1 MLSKRRTMTA
11 VLTAMLGL
19 CVGASGCMT
28 PGSDTPS
35 APTVRGQSPGTLPPP
50 KVTGGPS
57 ADTVVP
63 GKQPGHGG
71 MPSVEEM
78 YMQGHGAVPGPIPT
92 ELNMSSHPPYTVA
105 PPDILLINAIRL
117 VPRPPYKLEPLE
129 ALLINVTDTLPG
141 QPISG
146 PYIVTPEGTINLGF
160 NYGSIRVTGM
170 TLDQIQAA
178 LVRHLGQILKAPQVT
193 VALAQFRGLQQI
205 SGEHLVRP
213 DGTISLGSYGCVY
226 VAGMT
231 IGQVK
236 KALEMHLSQYLLDP
250 QLSVD
255 VGSYNSKKYYIIF
268 DGGGFGQQVYE
279 LPSTGNETVL
289 SAISKVQGLPP
300 VASKKKI
307 WVARPAPCGHG
318 CTQVMPVD
326 WRAITEGGSTCTNYQ
341 LFPGDRI
348 FVHANCLIE
357 IDNYL
362 SQVFAPIERVLGLA
376 FLTSNTIQSFRLLGA
391 PVTGTSAVVVP

>member
-1 MLSKRRTMTA
+1 MVRKRRTMTA

-19 CVGASGCMT
+19 ALGASGCTT
-28 PGSDTPS
+28 PGPETF
-35 APTVRGQSPGTLPPP
+35 RGQKPDTLPAPRTNNGALP
-50 KVTGGPS
+50 DMNGQ
-57 ADTVVP
+57 
-63 GKQPGHGG
+63 GKP
-71 MPSVEEM
+71 
-78 YMQGHGAVPGPIPT
+78 VPGPLPGALDDHDMPVRPATGPLPT

-105 PPDILLINAIRL
+105 PPDLLLIDAIRL
-117 VPRPPYKLEPLE
+117 VPRPPYRLEPLE
-129 ALLINVTDTLPG
+129 VLLLNVTDTLPN

-146 PYIVTPEGTINLGF
+146 PYIITPEGTINLGF
-160 NYGSIRVTGM
+160 NYGSVRVIGM
-170 TLDQIQAA
+170 TLDQVQAA
-178 LVRHLGQILKAPQVT
+178 LVRHLGQILKSPQVT
-193 VALAQFRGLQQI
+193 VALAQFRGMQQI
-205 SGEHLVRP
+205 RGEHLVRP

-236 KALEMHLSQYLLDP
+236 KALEMHLSQYLLNP

-289 SAISKVQGLPP
+289 SAIAKVQGLPP
-300 VASKKKI
+300 VSSKKKI

-318 CTQVMPVD
+318 CDQVLPVN

-357 IDNYL
+357 IDNYM
-362 SQVFAPIERVLGLA
+362 SQVFAPIERVLGLT
-376 FLTSNTIQSFRLLGA
+376 FLTSATIQSVRQLSA
-391 PVTGTSAVVVP
+391 PVTSTNTGVIVP